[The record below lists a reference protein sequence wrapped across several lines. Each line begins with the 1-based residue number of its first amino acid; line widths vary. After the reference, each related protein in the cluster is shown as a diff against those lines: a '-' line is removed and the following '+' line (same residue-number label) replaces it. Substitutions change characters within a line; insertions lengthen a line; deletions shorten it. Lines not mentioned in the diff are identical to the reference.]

1 MSKIEQL
8 CHEMQKAHQRSSW
21 REIGKQY
28 GISGGLAYRIAH
40 GYEPK
45 DLFIR
50 HRLGLPAYALAPV
63 CPRCSEVHVT
73 RRCTR
78 HRRAYRALI
87 DMPVDVLSWKVE
99 HREDYAD

>member
-8 CHEMQKAHQRSSW
+8 CREMQKAHQQASW
-21 REIGKQY
+21 RAIGRQY

-45 DLFIR
+45 DLYIR
-50 HRLGLPAYALAPV
+50 YRLGLPAYALAPV
-63 CPRCSEVHVT
+63 CPRCGEVHVT

-78 HRRAYRALI
+78 QARRYRALI
-87 DMPVDVLSWKVE
+87 DMPVEVLAWKLAN
-99 HREDYAD
+99 REDY